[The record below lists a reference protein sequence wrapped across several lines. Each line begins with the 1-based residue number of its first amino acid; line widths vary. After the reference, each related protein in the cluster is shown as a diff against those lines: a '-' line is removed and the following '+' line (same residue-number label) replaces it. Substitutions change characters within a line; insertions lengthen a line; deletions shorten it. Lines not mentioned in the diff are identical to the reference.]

1 MGLAIFDLDNTLLA
15 GDSDHAWGE
24 FMAEKGLVD
33 AQYKRQNDRFLE
45 DYSAGR
51 LDVLSYLEFSIEPLS
66 RYAPEELAR
75 LHAEF
80 MEMKIKPMFL
90 DRAEALLEAHRRRGD
105 RLLVMTSTNRFIT
118 EPIVRS
124 FGIQDLMATELETRN
139 GRFTGRVRG
148 EPCFQDGK
156 VKRLRAWLDRHGE
169 TLSKSCFY
177 SDSINDLPLLE
188 WVEHP
193 VAVDPDAALR
203 KIAETRNWPV
213 ISLRV

>member
-1 MGLAIFDLDNTLLA
+1 MALAIFDLDNTLLA

-24 FMAEKGLVD
+24 FMVDKNLVD
-33 AQYKRQNDRFLE
+33 AQYKRQNDQFLE

-105 RLLVMTSTNRFIT
+105 RLLVMTSTNRFIV
-118 EPIVRS
+118 EPIVRAL
-124 FGIQDLMATELETRN
+124 GIHEFMATELEMRQ
-139 GRFTGRVRG
+139 GRYTGRIRG
-148 EPCFQDGK
+148 EPCFQAGK
-156 VKRLRAWLDRHGE
+156 VKRLRKWLDRQQATMTG
-169 TLSKSCFY
+169 SCFY

-188 WVEHP
+188 LVEYP
-193 VAVDPDAALR
+193 VAVDPDADLR
-203 KIAETRNWPV
+203 ETAEIRNWPV
-213 ISLRV
+213 ISLR